1 MLQPGAHSG
10 GPGEDGKSIPVWV
23 EIFGRY
29 FELKKNVVSKTA
41 QQKQQRT
48 VLRNIQ
54 NTILPPPESLGDEC
68 ATNELASEVAVGSSS
83 HPNTNSL
90 VALGGTLML
99 EPVSLPRNSSAP
111 SAVPITAVAT
121 STATT
126 QNFWQR
132 TSNHRLA
139 DSHGRIASG
148 FGEFSTFFDVMSRN
162 ARAMMNRPIRDV
174 QKDYV
179 DFLNALDKARSD
191 NDEARILFY
200 DTACRNLLEEM
211 RLMSNNN

>member
-1 MLQPGAHSG
+1 MSKLKVAKETAIRMLQPGAHSG
-10 GPGEDGKSIPVWV
+10 GPGEDGESIPVWV

-41 QQKQQRT
+41 QQEQQRT

-68 ATNELASEVAVGSSS
+68 ATNELASEVEVGSSS
-83 HPNTNSL
+83 HPKTNSL
-90 VALGGTLML
+90 VALGGTLTL
-99 EPVSLPRNSSAP
+99 EPVSLPRNSSPP

-126 QNFWQR
+126 QNVRQL
-132 TSNHRLA
+132 TSNHRPA

-148 FGEFSTFFDVMSRN
+148 LGDFSTFFDVMSRN
-162 ARAMMNRPIRDV
+162 AHAMMHRPIHDV
-174 QKDYV
+174 QKDY
-179 DFLNALDKARSD
+179 
-191 NDEARILFY
+191 
-200 DTACRNLLEEM
+200 
-211 RLMSNNN
+211 